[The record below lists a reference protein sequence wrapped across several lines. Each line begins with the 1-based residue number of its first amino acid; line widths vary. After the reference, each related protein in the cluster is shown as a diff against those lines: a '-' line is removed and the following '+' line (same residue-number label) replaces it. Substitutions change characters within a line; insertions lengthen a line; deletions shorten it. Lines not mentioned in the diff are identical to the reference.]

1 MLRASCWSARFVL
14 EHHLE
19 PVAPLAP
26 PDGAWEQAAYT
37 YLFQEECRATVAD
50 VVALVC
56 DARAGAVAG
65 LIVRMRVSRA
75 APHGVSKD

>member
-56 DARAGAVAG
+56 DARPRKAPAGQPAG
-65 LIVRMRVSRA
+65 TPAKEPSLV
-75 APHGVSKD
+75 